1 MKKLLTKRN
10 VETRDENGNSLLM
23 WACLTGMKKN
33 CEILLNTGALVD
45 IQDHEGET
53 ALLKAASKGHDEV
66 CIMLLKNKAH
76 INQQSNNGGTP
87 LHSAVVNGHVHTCAL
102 LLKNNANVNQPMND
116 GRSPL
121 HVAAHSGCVY
131 VCSVLLKNKAHV
143 NQQMK
148 DGRSP
153 LHLAAQTGHIHI
165 CTLLLENDAHVNQQM
180 LDRRSPLHLAAHLGN
195 VHICALLLANN
206 AHVSQQCNSGITPLM
221 LASGSGNVE
230 VCECLLQAN
239 AAINLKN
246 YDEENALFYAVRE
259 KEYDICKLLIHH
271 GADMNILR
279 YDGKSVLQIAYS
291 MDDETIISLIKEHQ
305 NINTVNKEIQ
315 QARIHLK
322 KLQVKQLIDTRRESL
337 EEMEKLK
344 KSHDELKQLL
354 LEKQEEKGSLEVQ
367 VEFLVQD
374 TNDKRKRLSD
384 LNTGYKR
391 IKPLLEKQYA
401 ECQETINRIL
411 DEISDINESIKEY
424 TTKTKALKV
433 NNTNYEQQKREY
445 EFYNKCFQE
454 GKYNEIIKELD
465 RECPICFE
473 EMLTPT
479 KIFQCSQ
486 GHLLCE
492 TCFEKVSATS
502 KQCPFCKRDVVT
514 TPIRNRALEEAIE
527 NEARTGFRGASWN

>member
-87 LHSAVVNGHVHTCAL
+87 LHSAV
-102 LLKNNANVNQPMND
+102 
-116 GRSPL
+116 
-121 HVAAHSGCVY
+121 
-131 VCSVLLKNKAHV
+131 
-143 NQQMK
+143 
-148 DGRSP
+148 
-153 LHLAAQTGHIHI
+153 QTGHVHI

-239 AAINLKN
+239 AAINPKN